1 MTGLQRPFKDKRVLL
16 AIGLVSLS
24 LVASEMVWTRIFS
37 AELFYTFAFLTL
49 SIAVMGL
56 GLGALSLRLSPRL
69 QSPDTIAG
77 LLVLSAIF
85 AAVGPVVV
93 IALGLEFSQLLFSPA
108 MLGKFLLAVSVLGLP
123 YFCAGAALASLFKAH
138 HEYMDQLYMGDM
150 LGAGIGV
157 LIALL
162 VMDTLGTPAAVF
174 LIPVP
179 TLIAAMLIAKGRLNL
194 VAMVFCFATIAAIP
208 WAESMLETEREE
220 RAPVIYKHWDAM
232 AKIKVFDY
240 GPEARGIN
248 IDNVANTLV
257 IRFDG
262 DWSVLPAYG

>member
-85 AAVGPVVV
+85 AAAGPIVV

-108 MLGKFLLAVSVLGLP
+108 MLG
-123 YFCAGAALASLFKAH
+123 
-138 HEYMDQLYMGDM
+138 
-150 LGAGIGV
+150 AGIGV

-162 VMDTLGTPAAVF
+162 VMNTLGCNGQNQGF
-174 LIPVP
+174 
-179 TLIAAMLIAKGRLNL
+179 
-194 VAMVFCFATIAAIP
+194 
-208 WAESMLETEREE
+208 
-220 RAPVIYKHWDAM
+220 
-232 AKIKVFDY
+232 
-240 GPEARGIN
+240 
-248 IDNVANTLV
+248 
-257 IRFDG
+257 
-262 DWSVLPAYG
+262 